1 LLVTRRRASA
11 SAGFTLFEVMFV
23 LVLLSV
29 MALIMAPGM
38 REFVVAQ
45 RVKSLAHDLASD
57 LMLARSEALK
67 RGAIARL
74 APRSVGF
81 ESGWVVSVG
90 NMVLGWRGG
99 GASGVVVDGAPEAI
113 SFNPGG
119 RVAAPATQLRMT
131 VRMEE
136 GGDATV
142 TRCVELDLSGRVQQH
157 SGACS

>member
-1 LLVTRRRASA
+1 VTRRRPPRSR
-11 SAGFTLFEVMFV
+11 GFTLFEVMFV

-45 RVKSLAHDLASD
+45 RVKSLAYDLASD

-74 APRSVGF
+74 EPRGTGF
-81 ESGWVVSVG
+81 ESGWIVSVG
-90 NMVLGWRGG
+90 NLVLGWRGG
-99 GASGVVVDGAPEAI
+99 GASGVVVDGAPQAI

-131 VRMEE
+131 VRVED
-136 GGDATV
+136 GADATV
-142 TRCVELDLSGRVQQH
+142 TRCVELDLSGRVQQR